1 VSAARRAPRQQVR
14 YRVTVAE
21 LVGDTA
27 TVVMEATGAGF
38 HAAVGDLE
46 GDRLLA
52 EHGVGGD
59 SHLLEHLVGASRR
72 ADRRPSNRTSP
83 PDPVTHYGSPCCEA
97 IGGTAVIVVV
107 VGDFEHRQRV
117 WRPTMAE
124 RVQVP
129 EITNPDGNRPQAAGW
144 AGRGAAGPCA

>member
-59 SHLLEHLVGASRR
+59 PHLLEHLAELIADHPTGRHRRTRSPITRQLGELARGQRQHDHGGA
-72 ADRRPSNRTSP
+72 
-83 PDPVTHYGSPCCEA
+83 G
-97 IGGTAVIVVV
+97 
-107 VGDFEHRQRV
+107 
-117 WRPTMAE
+117 
-124 RVQVP
+124 
-129 EITNPDGNRPQAAGW
+129 NPR
-144 AGRGAAGPCA
+144 

>member
-1 VSAARRAPRQQVR
+1 VSPTRRTRSPQVR

-38 HAAVGDLE
+38 HAAVGDLQ

-59 SHLLEHLVGASRR
+59 PHLLEHLAELIANHPTGRR
-72 ADRRPSNRTSP
+72 TR
-83 PDPVTHYGSPCCEA
+83 
-97 IGGTAVIVVV
+97 
-107 VGDFEHRQRV
+107 
-117 WRPTMAE
+117 
-124 RVQVP
+124 
-129 EITNPDGNRPQAAGW
+129 
-144 AGRGAAGPCA
+144 